1 MVGGGLGAG
10 EVIHVVTV
18 GEGDTLRISK
28 VFTVLAMA
36 ADALIASSCQ
46 VVEAVV
52 TSLGTLAKAVL
63 TVALS

>member
-52 TSLGTLAKAVL
+52 TRLGTLAKAVL

>member
-1 MVGGGLGAG
+1 MVRDGLGAG

>member
-36 ADALIASSCQ
+36 ADALIASSCK
-46 VVEAVV
+46 VIA
-52 TSLGTLAKAVL
+52 LKYGVL
-63 TVALS
+63 SPPGW

>member
-28 VFTVLAMA
+28 VFPVLAMA

>member
-1 MVGGGLGAG
+1 MVRDGLEAG